1 MTAPGI
7 VILLFGLL
15 VLGGGII
22 GYTNTASFASLVGG
36 SASGLG
42 LLASGLGVLRRK
54 ELGFVFAPLI
64 ILLLIAFFAYR
75 LALSGD
81 FIPSG
86 LMGIL
91 GLVALVLYCA
101 LPAKENL

>member
-22 GYTNTASFASLVGG
+22 GYATAGSVASVIAG
-36 SASGLG
+36 SAFGLG
-42 LLASGLGVLRRK
+42 LLVSGLGVLRRK

-64 ILLLIAFFAYR
+64 TLFLTAFFAYR
-75 LALSGD
+75 LIQSGD

-86 LMGIL
+86 LMGVL
-91 GLVALVLYCA
+91 GLVALVLYCT
-101 LPAKENL
+101 LPGKESL